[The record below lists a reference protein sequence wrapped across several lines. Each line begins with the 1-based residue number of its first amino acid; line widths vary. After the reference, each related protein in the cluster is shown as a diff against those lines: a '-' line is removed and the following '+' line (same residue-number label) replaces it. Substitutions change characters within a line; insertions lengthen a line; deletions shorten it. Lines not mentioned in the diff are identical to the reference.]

1 MRHELYFRLSVANIS
16 DRISTCKFP
25 GLYDLRSAGRVHT
38 AQRRVIVMEDL
49 KDFEQYMAHLSE
61 GLGHADRHA
70 GLRGYTTGL
79 MSPLQRKSVEPMA
92 AHMDPLN
99 VRSRHQSLHHFVAD
113 ANWSDEQ
120 MLLRMCQWVVP
131 LMDFS
136 DGGWWIIDD
145 TGFPK
150 QGRHSVG
157 VARQY
162 CGMLGKQD
170 NCQVAVSVS
179 LACEAASIPVAWQL
193 YLPQEWADDPAAARE
208 GRRTRG
214 DRVRHQAADRAAADR
229 APDGPGGAQALR
241 AGRCRLWRGHGVS
254 RTPERVGLALRGGR
268 DRQRHGVAARARAP
282 AAQALQRQGPRATRL
297 RRGDATAPEH
307 RPRTVKDL
315 AFDIEPDHWQAV
327 TWREGTN
334 AALRSHFARVRV
346 RAAHRDDQRDE
357 LREPQWLLIEW
368 PEGHDEPLKYWLSTL
383 PEDTPLQRM
392 VFEAK
397 MRWRIERDY
406 QDLKQDL
413 GLGHYEGRG
422 WRGFHHHAS
431 LSIAAYGFLLA
442 QRLQHP
448 DEIGGKKNS
457 ARQEPALPTHYKPR
471 GSPAGAAP
479 RPILH
484 HELAIAYRRTAGS

>member
-1 MRHELYFRLSVANIS
+1 M
-16 DRISTCKFP
+16 D
-25 GLYDLRSAGRVHT
+25 DLL
-38 AQRRVIVMEDL
+38 E
-49 KDFEQYMAHLSE
+49 FEQYMAHLSE

-70 GLRGYTTGL
+70 GLLGYCTGL
-79 MSPLQRKSVEPMA
+79 MSPLARKSVEPMA
-92 AHMDPLN
+92 AHVDPLK

-120 MLLRMCQWVVP
+120 MLLRVAQWVHP
-131 LMDFS
+131 RMDFS
-136 DGGWWIIDD
+136 DDGWWIIDD

-179 LACEAASIPVAWQL
+179 LACAAASLPVAWQL
-193 YLPQEWADDPAAARE
+193 YLPREWADDPA
-208 GRRTRG
+208 RRAKAGVPEALQFATKPTIALQQIEHLLEQG
-214 DRVRHQAADRAAADR
+214 APRHCVLAD
-229 APDGPGGAQALR
+229 
-241 AGRCRLWRGHGVS
+241 AGYGVD
-254 RTPERVGLALRGGR
+254 TAFR
-268 DRQRHGVAARARAP
+268 DRLSELGLRYAVGVTGSVTVWPPGREPLA
-282 AAQALQRQGPRATRL
+282 PRASVPRGYVGTRL
-297 RRGDATAPEH
+297 RRGGAAAPLHNPQSVKELALSLAPEQWH
-307 RPRTVKDL
+307 M
-315 AFDIEPDHWQAV
+315 V

-334 AALRSHFARVRV
+334 AELSSRFARVRV
-346 RAAHRDDQRDE
+346 RAAHRDNLRDE
-357 LREPQWLLIEW
+357 LRPLEWLLIEW
-368 PEGHDEPLKYWLSTL
+368 PEGDAEPLKYWLSTL
-383 PEDTPLQRM
+383 PEELPLQRM

-442 QRLQHP
+442 QRLRHP
-448 DEIGGKKNS
+448 NEAGGKKNP
-457 ARQEPALPTHYKPR
+457 AQRQEPALPTHYRPR
-471 GSPAGAAP
+471 GSPPGAAP
-479 RPILH
+479 RPILDH
-484 HELAIAYRRTAGS
+484 KLADAYRRASGSPTAPLPLLLPSLGEEK

>member
-1 MRHELYFRLSVANIS
+1 
-16 DRISTCKFP
+16 
-25 GLYDLRSAGRVHT
+25 
-38 AQRRVIVMEDL
+38 MEDL
-49 KDFEQYMAHLSE
+49 QEFERYMAHLSE

-92 AHMDPLN
+92 AHVDPLN

-113 ANWSDEQ
+113 ANWSDER
-120 MLLRMCQWVVP
+120 MLLGVCQWVVP

-179 LACEAASIPVAWQL
+179 LACAAASMPVAWQL
-193 YLPQEWADDPAAARE
+193 YLPKEWADDQRRRE
-208 GRRTRG
+208 KAGVPEAL
-214 DRVRHQAADRAAADR
+214 RVRHQAADRAAADR
-229 APDGPGGAQALR
+229 APDGPGCAQALR
-241 AGRCRLWRGHGVS
+241 AGRCGLRRGHGVS
-254 RTPERVGLALRGGR
+254 RTPERAWLALRRGC
-268 DRQRHGVAARARAP
+268 DRQRYGVAARARTP
-282 AAQALQRQGPRATRL
+282 AAQALQRQGRVRTRL
-297 RRGDATAPEH
+297 RRGDATP
-307 RPRTVKDL
+307 PSTTRTVKEL
-315 AFDIEPDHWQAV
+315 AFDIEPDEWQEV

-346 RAAHRDDQRDE
+346 RAAHRDN
-357 LREPQWLLIEW
+357 LRSEAARAAMAAHRVAQGPRRAAEVLAVHAAR
-368 PEGHDEPLKYWLSTL
+368 GHAAASAWCLKPRCAGASSVT
-383 PEDTPLQRM
+383 T
-392 VFEAK
+392 
-397 MRWRIERDY
+397 RISSRTWAS
-406 QDLKQDL
+406 
-413 GLGHYEGRG
+413 GSYEGRG

-448 DEIGGKKNS
+448 DEVGGKKNS
-457 ARQEPALPTHYKPR
+457 AQRQEPALPTHYKPR
-471 GSPAGAAP
+471 GSPEGAAP

>member
-1 MRHELYFRLSVANIS
+1 M
-16 DRISTCKFP
+16 D
-25 GLYDLRSAGRVHT
+25 DL
-38 AQRRVIVMEDL
+38 IE
-49 KDFEQYMAHLSE
+49 FERYMAHLSE

-70 GLRGYTTGL
+70 GLLGYCTGL
-79 MSPLQRKSVEPMA
+79 MSPLARKSVEPMA
-92 AHMDPLN
+92 AHVDPLK
-99 VRSRHQSLHHFVAD
+99 VSSRHQSLHHFVAD

-120 MLLRMCQWVVP
+120 MLLRVCQWVVP
-131 LMDFS
+131 QMDFN

-179 LACEAASIPVAWQL
+179 LACAAASLPVAWQL
-193 YLPQEWADDPAAARE
+193 YLPREWADDPARRDKAGVPEALEFATKPAMALQQIEHLLNQGAPKHCILADAGYGVDTAFRDRLTELGLRYAVGVTGSVTVWPPGRE
-208 GRRTRG
+208 PLPP
-214 DRVRHQAADRAAADR
+214 RAAV
-229 APDGPGGAQALR
+229 P
-241 AGRCRLWRGHGVS
+241 RGH
-254 RTPERVGLALRGGR
+254 VG
-268 DRQRHGVAARARAP
+268 
-282 AAQALQRQGPRATRL
+282 TRL
-297 RRGDATAPEH
+297 RRGGSQSPQHNPLSVKTLALSLEPEQ
-307 RPRTVKDL
+307 
-315 AFDIEPDHWQAV
+315 WQTV

-334 AALRSHFARVRV
+334 ADLQSRFARVRV
-346 RAAHRDDQRDE
+346 RAAHRDNLRDE
-357 LREPQWLLIEW
+357 LRPPEWLLIEW
-368 PEGHDEPLKYWLSTL
+368 PEGDTEPLKYWLSTL
-383 PEDTPLQRM
+383 PEDVTLQRM
-392 VFEAK
+392 VFETK

-457 ARQEPALPTHYKPR
+457 AQLQAPALPTHYRPR
-471 GSPAGAAP
+471 GSPPSAAP

-484 HELAIAYRRTAGS
+484 HQLADPHRRASGPKSSALPVLLPPLGETK